1 MRQLYLSPMR
11 VEQCGPSLSPQGA
24 IGAHR
29 TMAGLRRQ
37 MSRIGG
43 DFAEVAAIADHRW
56 PQAASGDRLLPGE
69 SGAVTCKGK
78 QRGLA
83 LEMVAIDLF
92 ESHAMADLL
101 LTTRQAVLCYASCA
115 YAVSLFSGAQGD
127 RK

>member
-1 MRQLYLSPMR
+1 MKLAWSNRATTDRLAIFIWIA
-11 VEQCGPSLSPQGA
+11 EDNPQA
-24 IGAHR
+24 A
-29 TMAGLRRQ
+29 ADVDD
-37 MSRIGG
+37 RIV
-43 DFAEVAAIADHRW
+43 AEVAAIADHRW